1 MQQLMTIKKYA
12 ELKAISEVTVRRQI
26 KSGDIQVERFGRA
39 VRVVPNE
46 SRADFKNFDLP
57 GYLKDSRE
65 RTRAS
70 KITSPRKAK

>member
-26 KSGDIQVERFGRA
+26 KNGDIQVERFGRA

-46 SRADFKNFDLP
+46 SRADSKNFDLP
-57 GYLKDSRE
+57 GYLKGSRE

-70 KITSPRKAK
+70 KMTSPRKAK